1 MIRSAVGLRRLDSRI
16 SVADGG
22 AKAANLARLAAL
34 GLDVPPGFVLLGQHY
49 RNHLRHANVS
59 EACDRLLLALPE
71 MDPATTA
78 AEAAAIRA
86 AIRQTPIDP
95 ALYGSVLAMCDET
108 WRWPVAVRSSAIA
121 EDSAQASFAG
131 QLDSI
136 LNVASPAA
144 LPDAIRAVW
153 ASAWSDRCL
162 RYAQHAGIAPGS
174 VGVIVQQ
181 QVDARHSG
189 VLFTRDPLGNRDTAV
204 IEWVDGLGD
213 ALVSGQVSPERA
225 TLRYPGLQVDASTAP
240 IDTAP
245 SAEQLRRLAASG
257 LDLERKLGGAQDIE
271 WSIDRGGRLWLLQA
285 RPAKILTQAVHTT
298 WSNANIAE
306 NFPDPVTPF
315 LFSVVS
321 RGYTAYF
328 RNLGLGFGISRRR
341 IAAMAPDL
349 ERLVGLHAGRLY
361 YNLSA
366 IHAAIRLA
374 PGGGQLAEWFNHF
387 TGATEYPASQIIT
400 SGRLSRVAEWSRV
413 ALKVVWQY
421 LLVQR
426 RVAAFEARA
435 DHYAARTAPAGIAQ
449 RSAATLRDD
458 LAAFMDIRL
467 NRWNDAALADV
478 AAMVCYGLLK
488 RSLPAMDENKNT
500 ALQNDLLKGMPDLAS
515 ARPVAELWA
524 LATTLRADSAIA
536 AEFSTIPAE
545 AAMALLRRP
554 EHAALYRKFMDYL
567 DCWGFRYSR
576 ELMLTSPTPQ
586 EDPIPMIRILQSY
599 LRDTGPGPESVV
611 QNQAASRMAVTR
623 KLEKRLSPSAL
634 LRMLPFSKAG
644 RFRLLL
650 RATHGAIRLRERAR
664 MKQALLYTRLRH
676 VMLGIGAT
684 LAAQGS
690 LTDGDDVFFL
700 SVDEVLEL
708 LRGKA
713 DSAVL
718 NAVITQRR
726 NAFSACA
733 ALQPPDSLHLPDGEV
748 WVPTQ
753 TATDRGQA
761 AADGPLRGVSAC
773 GGRFEGT
780 AAVVEHVSD
789 IHRIRSGDVLVTRQ
803 TDPGWAAVFF
813 LIKGLVIERGGM
825 LSHGA
830 IIAREYGIP
839 AVVGVPDAMRRIS
852 NGERIR
858 VNGDLG
864 VVETGL

>member
-1 MIRSAVGLRRLDSRI
+1 MIGGGVEWLHSRRIRT
-16 SVADGG
+16 ADGG

-34 GLDVPPGFVLLGQHY
+34 GLDVPPGFVLSGRHY
-49 RNHLRHANVS
+49 RDHLRRAGVHD
-59 EACDRLLLALPE
+59 ACDRLLLALPTL
-71 MDPATTA
+71 DAAALTA
-78 AEAAAIRA
+78 ESAAIRD

-95 ALYGSVLAMCDET
+95 VLSAAVQAILGAA
-108 WRWPVAVRSSAIA
+108 WRWPAAVRSSAIA
-121 EDSAQASFAG
+121 EDSAQTSFAG
-131 QLDSI
+131 QLDSV
-136 LNVASPAA
+136 LNVASPAM
-144 LPDAIRAVW
+144 LPDAIRSVW
-153 ASAWSDRCL
+153 ASAWSERCL
-162 RYAQHAGIAPGS
+162 RYAQHAGTAPGS

-181 QVDARHSG
+181 QVDACHSG
-189 VLFTRDPLGNRDTAV
+189 VLFTRDPLGNRDAGV
-204 IEWVDGLGD
+204 IEWIDGLGD
-213 ALVSGQVSPERA
+213 ALVSGQVSPQRA
-225 TLRYPGLQVDASTAP
+225 IIRYPGLQVETTVASDAP
-240 IDTAP
+240 AP
-245 SAEQLRRLAASG
+245 SADQLRRLAANG
-257 LDLERKLGGAQDIE
+257 LELERRLGGAQDIE

-306 NFPDPVTPF
+306 NFPDRVTPF

-341 IAAMAPDL
+341 IEAMDSDL
-349 ERLVGLHAGRLY
+349 KRLVGLHAGRLY

-366 IHAAIRLA
+366 IHAAIRQA
-374 PGGGQLAEWFNHF
+374 PGGAQLAEWFNHF
-387 TGATEYPASQIIT
+387 TGATEYPASRIIE
-400 SGRLSRVAEWSRV
+400 SGPLTRALEWSRV
-413 ALKVVWQY
+413 ALNVTRQY

-435 DHYAARTAPAGIAQ
+435 DHYAARTVPAGIPQ
-449 RSAATLRDD
+449 RSAAMLRDD

-488 RSLPAMDENKNT
+488 RSLPAMDDRTNT

-515 ARPVAELWA
+515 ARPVAALWA
-524 LATTLRADSAIA
+524 LAGELRTDPVLA
-536 AEFSTIPAE
+536 AAFPALPAE
-545 AAMALLRRP
+545 AALALLQRP
-554 EHAALYRKFMDYL
+554 EHAALHEKFTGYL
-567 DCWGFRYSR
+567 DRWGFRYSR

-599 LRDTGPGPESVV
+599 LRDSGPGPEAVV
-611 QNQAASRMAVTR
+611 RDQAMSRIVATR
-623 KLEKRLSPSAL
+623 RLEAQLSPSAL
-634 LRMLPFSKAG
+634 LRWLPVSRAG

-650 RATHGAIRLRERAR
+650 HATHGAIRLRERAR

-676 VMLGIGAT
+676 VMLGIGVA
-684 LAAQGS
+684 LEDRGHLS
-690 LTDGDDVFFL
+690 NRDDVFFL
-700 SVDEVLEL
+700 SVDEVLGLLDGEGDSVEL
-708 LRGKA
+708 RA
-713 DSAVL
+713 A
-718 NAVITQRR
+718 ITQRR
-726 NAFSACA
+726 NDFSACA
-733 ALQPPDSLHLPDGEV
+733 SLQPPDNLHLPAGET
-748 WVPTQ
+748 WRPTE
-753 TATDRGQA
+753 TPADRGVTDA
-761 AADGPLRGVSAC
+761 AGPLRGVSAC
-773 GGRFEGT
+773 GGRFEGA
-780 AAVVEHVSD
+780 AAVVEHVAD
-789 IHRIRSGDVLVTRQ
+789 IDQIKNGDVLVTRQ

-839 AVVGVPDAMRRIS
+839 AVVGVPDAMRRIR